1 MLTVY
6 VCFDNR
12 VLPTAVGLENV
23 AEKFRKHQLHGL
35 LIIGGFEAF
44 QSVLAMAEARDK
56 HPEFC
61 IPMIVIPSTIS
72 NNIPGTDFSLG
83 ADTALNEIAD
93 VSDGNFTIYVY
104 KTEKS
109 VCLSVCLSITFREG
123 GCRGR
128 RGGWTGRRG
137 AMGRGISMP
146 RETGRGD
153 FYDGIP
159 GWTYFSRAM
168 PGHPASAL

>member
-1 MLTVY
+1 MLTMY
-6 VCFDNR
+6 ACFDNR

-93 VSDGNFTIYVY
+93 VSDGKF
-104 KTEKS
+104 S
-109 VCLSVCLSITFREG
+109 VS
-123 GCRGR
+123 
-128 RGGWTGRRG
+128 
-137 AMGRGISMP
+137 
-146 RETGRGD
+146 
-153 FYDGIP
+153 
-159 GWTYFSRAM
+159 
-168 PGHPASAL
+168 